1 MQSKAQNSL
10 EREGAHDE
18 QPFRVLLSHPRG
30 GGGVNSGTH
39 PPRILAYPQTDKCP
53 TPPQGG
59 GGGLTPTHPPTHPS
73 PFMGV
78 GQTQELWGSSVTPS
92 TPAQSTN
99 NPSPFMGVGQRQE
112 LWGSSVTPSA
122 SGTKHKQS

>member
-1 MQSKAQNSL
+1 MDANRQFSCSCSSFQLSVAMCSESKTYKVPQCLLVIYWLDGS
-10 EREGAHDE
+10 
-18 QPFRVLLSHPRG
+18 RVLLSHPRG
-30 GGGVNSGTH
+30 GGGLIQGPTH
-39 PPRILAYPQTDKCP
+39 PEFWHTHRPTNVPPPR
-53 TPPQGG
+53 G

-92 TPAQSTN
+92 
-99 NPSPFMGVGQRQE
+99 
-112 LWGSSVTPSA
+112 A